1 MDEIID
7 SKFLNGSSHAVLC
20 SNSETLKLME
30 LATGKVEIYPG
41 HGDII
46 ISLDVFVSSKDVQF
60 ETGFILS
67 GAKDNEI
74 RLWRY
79 DFSQKQYERLRCL
92 AVYQGHTQN
101 ISSVCFAPKKGH

>member
-7 SKFLNGSSHAVLC
+7 AKFINGSDYAIMC

-30 LATGKVEIYPG
+30 LKNGKTEIYPG
-41 HGDII
+41 HKDII
-46 ISLDVFVSSKDVQF
+46 ISLDIFKTSKSDDEF
-60 ETGFILS
+60 EHGFILS

-79 DFSQKQYERLRCL
+79 DFMQG
-92 AVYQGHTQN
+92 VY
-101 ISSVCFAPKKGH
+101 